1 MTTGGPT
8 KMQKTLAAM
17 IKQVAG
23 EEGCSEQNALR
34 DVLTDLWH
42 VAEHLDL
49 DIELAFDGA
58 QEVFDEEVELEREQT
73 TEKSVKEFVMEPAE
87 SKKVKK

>member
-1 MTTGGPT
+1 MTDTTGPT
-8 KMQKTLAAM
+8 KLQKALDAM

-58 QEVFDEEVELEREQT
+58 QEVFDEEVELEQQIQEENTSKAVLYQP
-73 TEKSVKEFVMEPAE
+73 KE
-87 SKKVKK
+87 